1 MIWYVEPEYWDEGYA
16 EGDPRLAS
24 ATVPASFVVTAA
36 GVYKWT
42 EQADTAETWTQ
53 VFSEN

>member
-1 MIWYVEPEYWDEGYA
+1 MIWYVDPEYWDEGYA
-16 EGDPRLAS
+16 EGDALIAS